1 MDFAQVQGKQVQ
13 PEGDTQCVREMDDPN
28 RMTTSYPVHLSD
40 SDRILTPEQEAQ
52 AALIKV
58 DLMLGRAKLVP
69 RSAEK
74 GVK

>member
-1 MDFAQVQGKQVQ
+1 
-13 PEGDTQCVREMDDPN
+13 
-28 RMTTSYPVHLSD
+28 MTPYPVHLSD
-40 SDRILTPEQEAQ
+40 SEPHLNPEQEAQ

-74 GVK
+74 GVKYTPGRLRC